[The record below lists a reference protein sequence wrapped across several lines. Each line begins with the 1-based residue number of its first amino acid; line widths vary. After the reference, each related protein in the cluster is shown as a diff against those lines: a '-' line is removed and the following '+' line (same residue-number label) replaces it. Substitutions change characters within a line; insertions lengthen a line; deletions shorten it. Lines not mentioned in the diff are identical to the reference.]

1 VAFWGTKR
9 REAPQPPGDLIAGLG
24 PGDYHEI
31 GRHTLG
37 LIERMAGVR
46 ARDRVLDVGCGL
58 GRIAWPLS
66 ERLGRRGSYVGLDVA
81 QAYTDWCRDHLGLDP
96 RRFTFHHADIR
107 SSLYNPDGE
116 IEPEGFVFPWSD
128 GSFDLAIATSL
139 FTHLMP
145 DAAAHYLA
153 EIARVLAPGG
163 RVFASFFLLDPR
175 GREAAATGATYPT
188 FGVPMEHGLLHDP
201 AVPESAVA
209 YDPEWLGGRLTAA
222 NLEVIGVHAGKW
234 KDPLGL
240 DYQDVVVASR
250 S

>member
-1 VAFWGTKR
+1 M
-9 REAPQPPGDLIAGLG
+9 G
-24 PGDYHEI
+24 PGDYHEA
-31 GRHTLG
+31 GRLTVG
-37 LIERMAGVR
+37 LVERMAGVR

-66 ERLGRRGSYVGLDVA
+66 ERLGRRGSYVGLDVLRE
-81 QAYTDWCRDHLGLDP
+81 YTDWCRDHLGLDP
-96 RRFTFHHADIR
+96 RRYTFHHADIR

-116 IEPEGFVFPWSD
+116 IEPERFAFPWSD

-175 GREAAATGATYPT
+175 GREATATGATYPT
-188 FGVPMEHGLLHDP
+188 FGAPMEHGLLHDP

-209 YDPEWLGGRLTAA
+209 YDPEWLVGRLTAVG
-222 NLEVIGVHAGKW
+222 LEVVSVHAGKW
-234 KDPLGL
+234 KDRLGL
-240 DYQDVVVASR
+240 YYQEVVVASR
-250 S
+250 R

>member
-1 VAFWGTKR
+1 M
-9 REAPQPPGDLIAGLG
+9 G
-24 PGDYHEI
+24 PGDYHET
-31 GRHTLG
+31 GRHTVG
-37 LIERMAGVR
+37 LVARKAGVR

-58 GRIAWPLS
+58 GRMALPLS
-66 ERLGRRGSYVGLDVA
+66 DKIGRRGSYVGFDVVR
-81 QAYTDWCRDHLGLDP
+81 AYTDWCRDHLGLDP

-107 SSLYNPDGE
+107 TSFYNPDGK
-116 IEPEGFVFPWSD
+116 IEPEGFAFPWPD
-128 GSFDLAIATSL
+128 KSFDLAIATSL

-163 RVFASFFLLDPR
+163 RVFASFFLLDTL

-188 FGVPMEHGLLHDP
+188 FSAPMEHGLLHDP

-209 YDPEWLGGRLTAA
+209 YDPEWVRGRLTAA
-222 NLEVIGVHAGKW
+222 GLKVVGVHAGKW
-234 KDPLGL
+234 KNPSGGL

>member
-1 VAFWGTKR
+1 MAFWRKKR
-9 REAPQPPGDLIAGLG
+9 REPPQPPGHLISGVG

-31 GRHTLG
+31 GRHTVG
-37 LIERMAGVR
+37 LVERMAGVR

-66 ERLGRRGSYVGLDVA
+66 ERLGRRGSYVGLDVVR
-81 QAYTDWCRDHLGLDP
+81 AYTDWCRDHLGLDP

-107 SSLYNPDGE
+107 TSLYNPDGE
-116 IEPEGFVFPWSD
+116 IEPEEFAFPWSD
-128 GSFDLAIATSL
+128 ESFDLAIATSL

-145 DAAAHYLA
+145 EAAAHYLT

-163 RVFASFFLLDPR
+163 RVFMSFFLLDTR

-188 FGVPMEHGLLHDP
+188 FGAPMEHGLLHDP

-209 YDPEWLGGRLTAA
+209 YDPQWLGGRLTAA
-222 NLEVIGVHAGKW
+222 GLQVVGVHAGKW
-234 KDPLGL
+234 KDPSGL
-240 DYQDVVVASR
+240 DYQDVVVAAR